1 MFQLILKFKITP
13 LIYSIKLRFIVT
25 SFRTDL
31 LNKLL
36 HEYLNMFSANK
47 INSTIIFSNKNEK
60 KMTVSISNLMTYK
73 LDSIQSKQGRPGE
86 EITSKN
92 CFFFV
97 FVNISL

>member
-1 MFQLILKFKITP
+1 
-13 LIYSIKLRFIVT
+13 
-25 SFRTDL
+25 
-31 LNKLL
+31 
-36 HEYLNMFSANK
+36 
-47 INSTIIFSNKNEK
+47 
-60 KMTVSISNLMTYK
+60 MTVSISNLMTYK